1 MCGIA
6 GVVGEVPNMK
16 SLLKKMSQVQ
26 LHRGPD
32 SMGSWISWVVDSEIG
47 MIHNRLAVKQIKG
60 DSEQPYMDE
69 DTGLILVCDGNIYN
83 HVELRKLLSRYYTF
97 HSDTEEEVI
106 LKAYHRWGRSCLDR
120 FNGIFAI
127 AIYDRSAKTLFM
139 ARDRFGVKPLY
150 FSLQKGNLYFAS
162 EIKALFAAGIRK
174 QMSSC
179 RWAGYLVYST
189 YGMPYETFWDEV
201 YQLPAGYC
209 LFFNSSSLDVRQ
221 WYEFDKAVQS
231 VEIPESETEAAERF
245 LSLAE
250 DSVRYNLDAAV
261 PVGFNLS
268 GGIDSSF
275 LLGLIHRLFP
285 HDPFK
290 VYSYYGGDKF
300 SDEILW
306 TEEMLSHTEY
316 HLEQVQLTPDIV
328 VKEAVKIARVQD
340 EPYDGFSSLAY
351 ARLFRT
357 AHRQGTTV
365 LCDGLGL
372 DEVWASYPRKGNM
385 DQSAICSCLKS
396 DFKELAHLPEYPH
409 PFRDE
414 EDNLRYRDLF
424 YERIP
429 HILRFNDRVSMMHS
443 TELRKPFLDHRLI
456 EYAFA
461 LPHYMKERS
470 CQDKWMIRQIA
481 SRLLPKNVRLAPK
494 GKAGRSSRL
503 WLSNELQNWVG
514 ESIDGLRES
523 AVSDWIDGEQLN
535 LQWNSFLEKGTTAP
549 QHLWKWIN
557 LHIMLNKVV

>member
-16 SLLKKMSQVQ
+16 SLLKKMSQAQ

-32 SMGSWISWVVDSEIG
+32 NMGSWISWVIDAEIG
-47 MIHNRLAVKQIKG
+47 MVHNRLAVKQIKNIS
-60 DSEQPYMDE
+60 DQPYIDT
-69 DTGLILVCDGNIYN
+69 DTGLILVYDGNIYN
-83 HVELRKLLSRYYTF
+83 YTDLRDLLSRYYTF
-97 HSDTEEEVI
+97 RSDTEEEVI

-120 FNGIFAI
+120 FDGVFSM

-150 FSLQKGNLYFAS
+150 FSLQKGNFFFAS
-162 EIKALFAAGIRK
+162 EIKALFSAGVRK
-174 QMSSC
+174 QVSPC

-189 YGMPYETFWDEV
+189 YGMPYETFWDEI
-201 YQLPAGYC
+201 YQLPAGHC
-209 LFFNSSSLDVRQ
+209 LFFNSYALTVQQ

-231 VEIPESETEAAERF
+231 VEIPDSETDAAERF

-250 DSVRYNLDAAV
+250 ESVRYSLNAAV

-275 LLGLIHRLFP
+275 LLGIIHRLFP
-285 HDPFK
+285 NRPFK
-290 VYSYYGGDKF
+290 VYSYYGGDKLA
-300 SDEILW
+300 DEILW
-306 TEEMLSHTEY
+306 TEEMLSHTGY
-316 HLEQVQLTPDIV
+316 NLEQVQLTPDIV
-328 VKEAVKIARVQD
+328 MKEAIKIARVQD

-357 AHRQGTTV
+357 ARRQGISV

-372 DEVWASYPRKGNM
+372 DEVWASYSGRGNIA
-385 DQSAICSCLKS
+385 QSSICSCLKS

-409 PFRDE
+409 PFKDE

-443 TELRKPFLDHRLI
+443 TELRKPFLDHHLI

-481 SRLLPKNVRLAPK
+481 SRLHPMDLRLAPK
-494 GKAGRSSRL
+494 GKSDRSSRM
-503 WLSNELQNWVG
+503 WFSNELQGWVK
-514 ESIDGLRES
+514 ESIDGLRGS
-523 AVSDWIDGEQLN
+523 AASDWIDGEQLTR
-535 LQWNSFLEKGTTAP
+535 QWNDFLKADSVMSL
-549 QHLWKWIN
+549 HLWKWIN
-557 LHIMLNKVV
+557 LHIMMNKIL

>member
-6 GVVGEVPNMK
+6 GIVGEVPNMK
-16 SLLKKMSQVQ
+16 SLLKKMSQAQ

-32 SMGSWISWVVDSEIG
+32 HAGSWISWVIDSEIG
-47 MIHNRLAVKQIKG
+47 MVHNRLAVKRIKNT
-60 DSEQPYMDE
+60 SEQPYIDE
-69 DTGLILVCDGNIYN
+69 DTGLILVYDGNIYN
-83 HVELRKLLSRYYTF
+83 HADLRKLLSRYYTF
-97 HSDTEEEVI
+97 CSETEEEVI
-106 LKAYHRWGRSCLDR
+106 LKAYHRWGRSCLDH
-120 FNGIFAI
+120 FNGIFSI
-127 AIYDRSAKTLFM
+127 AIYDRSARSLFM

-150 FSLQKGNLYFAS
+150 FALQKGNLYFAS

-174 QMSSC
+174 QISPR

-209 LFFNSSSLDVRQ
+209 LFFNSLSLDVQR

-231 VEIPESETEAAERF
+231 VEIPNSETDAAERF

-250 DSVRYNLDAAV
+250 ESVRYNFDAAV

-268 GGIDSSF
+268 GGFDSSF
-275 LLGLIHRLFP
+275 LLGLIHRLSP
-285 HDPFK
+285 HEPLK

-306 TEEMLSHTEY
+306 TGEMLSHTRY
-316 HLEQVQLTPDIV
+316 NLEQVQLTPDMV

-357 AHRQGTTV
+357 ARRQGTVV

-372 DEVWASYPRKGNM
+372 DEVWARYPQNGNKTE
-385 DQSAICSCLKS
+385 SALCSCLKS
-396 DFKELAHLPEYPH
+396 EFKELAHLPEYPH
-409 PFRDE
+409 PFQDE

-461 LPHYMKERS
+461 LPHYMKERA
-470 CQDKWMIRQIA
+470 CQDKWMVRQIA
-481 SRLLPKNVRLAPK
+481 SQLLPDNVRLAPK
-494 GKAGRSSRL
+494 GKAGRSSRM
-503 WLSNELQNWVG
+503 WLSNELQGWVG
-514 ESIDGLRES
+514 ELINELKDGV
-523 AVSDWIDGEQLN
+523 AADWIDGEQLSQAWKGC
-535 LQWNSFLEKGTTAP
+535 LQEGAPVP

-557 LHIMLNKVV
+557 LHIMLNKVL

>member
-6 GVVGEVPNMK
+6 GIVGEVPNMK
-16 SLLKKMSQVQ
+16 SLLKKMSQAQ

-32 SMGSWISWVVDSEIG
+32 HTGSWISWVIDSEIG
-47 MIHNRLAVKQIKG
+47 MVHNRLAVKPEKNI
-60 DSEQPYMDE
+60 SEQPYIDE
-69 DTGLILVCDGNIYN
+69 DTGLILVYDGNIYN
-83 HVELRKLLSRYYTF
+83 YADLRKILSRYYTF
-97 HSDTEEEVI
+97 GSDTEEEVI
-106 LKAYHRWGRSCLDR
+106 LKAYHRWGKSCLDR
-120 FNGIFAI
+120 FNGIFSI
-127 AIYDRSAKTLFM
+127 VIYDRSARTLFM

-150 FSLQKGNLYFAS
+150 FALQKGNLYFAS

-174 QMSSC
+174 QMSPR

-209 LFFNSSSLDVRQ
+209 LSFNSLSLNVQR

-231 VEIPESETEAAERF
+231 VEIPDSETEAAERF

-250 DSVRYNLDAAV
+250 ESVRYNFHAAA

-268 GGIDSSF
+268 GGFDSSF
-275 LLGLIHRLFP
+275 LLGLIHRLVP
-285 HDPFK
+285 HDPLK
-290 VYSYYGGDKF
+290 VYSYYGGDKL

-306 TEEMLSHTEY
+306 TEEMLSHTGY
-316 HLEQVQLTPDIV
+316 HLEQVQLTPDMV
-328 VKEAVKIARVQD
+328 MKEAVKIARVQD

-357 AHRQGTTV
+357 ARRQGTIV

-372 DEVWASYPRKGNM
+372 DEVWARYPQNGNTTK
-385 DQSAICSCLKS
+385 SEVCSFLKS
-396 DFKELAHLPEYPH
+396 DFKELANLPEYPH
-409 PFRDE
+409 PFQDE
-414 EDNLRYRDLF
+414 EDNLRYKDLF

-461 LPHYMKERS
+461 LPHYMKERA
-470 CQDKWMIRQIA
+470 CQDKWMVRQIA
-481 SRLLPKNVRLAPK
+481 SQLLPDNVRLAPE
-494 GKAGRSSRL
+494 GKAERSSHT
-503 WLSNELQNWVG
+503 WLSNELQEWVG
-514 ESIDGLRES
+514 ESINGLKGGV
-523 AVSDWIDGEQLN
+523 AADWIDGEQLSRA
-535 LQWNSFLEKGTTAP
+535 WNGCVQEGSSAP
-549 QHLWKWIN
+549 HHLWKWIN
-557 LHIMLNKVV
+557 LHIMLNKVL

>member
-1 MCGIA
+1 M
-6 GVVGEVPNMK
+6 
-16 SLLKKMSQVQ
+16 
-26 LHRGPD
+26 
-32 SMGSWISWVVDSEIG
+32 
-47 MIHNRLAVKQIKG
+47 
-60 DSEQPYMDE
+60 
-69 DTGLILVCDGNIYN
+69 
-83 HVELRKLLSRYYTF
+83 
-97 HSDTEEEVI
+97 
-106 LKAYHRWGRSCLDR
+106 
-120 FNGIFAI
+120 
-127 AIYDRSAKTLFM
+127 
-139 ARDRFGVKPLY
+139 
-150 FSLQKGNLYFAS
+150 
-162 EIKALFAAGIRK
+162 
-174 QMSSC
+174 
-179 RWAGYLVYST
+179 
-189 YGMPYETFWDEV
+189 
-201 YQLPAGYC
+201 
-209 LFFNSSSLDVRQ
+209 
-221 WYEFDKAVQS
+221 
-231 VEIPESETEAAERF
+231 
-245 LSLAE
+245 
-250 DSVRYNLDAAV
+250 
-261 PVGFNLS
+261 
-268 GGIDSSF
+268 
-275 LLGLIHRLFP
+275 LGLIHRLFP

-328 VKEAVKIARVQD
+328 VKEAVKIACVQD

-372 DEVWASYPRKGNM
+372 DEVWASYPRKGDM

-523 AVSDWIDGEQLN
+523 VASDWIDGEQLN
-535 LQWNSFLEKGTTAP
+535 QQWNSFLEKGTTAP